1 MAAQG
6 VRRGA
11 ARRRLDQVWK
21 RAGSA
26 GRLGRS
32 ASMAGVVPVR
42 LSGRRTRA
50 PEDLRTRHR
59 RAGRP
64 RGRMGGLAAPCGG
77 LSLGLIRHRSLP
89 YIGGRVRAFMRVRD
103 RRDSG
108 RTQCPGPE
116 NRKVGGS
123 TPPLATTTTSGN
135 RPAQRRAARV
145 Q

>member
-1 MAAQG
+1 VPVIVELG
-6 VRRGA
+6 TPG
-11 ARRRLDQVWK
+11 
-21 RAGSA
+21 A
-26 GRLGRS
+26 GRAVS
-32 ASMAGVVPVR
+32 
-42 LSGRRTRA
+42 LS
-50 PEDLRTRHR
+50 PLR
-59 RAGRP
+59 
-64 RGRMGGLAAPCGG
+64 G
-77 LSLGLIRHRSLP
+77 LSRGLIRHCSLP

-135 RPAQRRAARV
+135 RPTQRRAARV